1 MNPNQYVHLTGKAEK
16 DFSGDT
22 VEFPTTEKIKYAYSK
37 KLRSLETKYS
47 RKYSGPLLLKKQFH
61 LNPKP

>member
-1 MNPNQYVHLTGKAEK
+1 MYTRIETLKMNPNQYVHLTGKAEK

-37 KLRSLETKYS
+37 NYAV
-47 RKYSGPLLLKKQFH
+47 
-61 LNPKP
+61 